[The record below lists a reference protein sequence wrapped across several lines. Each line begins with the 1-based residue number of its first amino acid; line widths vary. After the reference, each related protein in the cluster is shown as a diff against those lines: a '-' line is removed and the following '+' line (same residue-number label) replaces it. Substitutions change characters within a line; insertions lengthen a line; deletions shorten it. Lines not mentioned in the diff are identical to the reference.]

1 MEAVSTLKVLVA
13 LATTVSGGPVA
24 DGEGASNTAAK
35 SNCCGVGAAAAMRAI
50 ATAAKKTDRILNMYV
65 NECRDVKVLSER
77 HLDWIVEEGVLIN
90 GRSGRT
96 STRHIYVLLRLLF
109 PCLRLGSITRSLSSA
124 LISRYWHFEHH
135 RTFVQRSMLSGAPRF
150 GHKFSRE
157 RRKVERSFDVKEAG
171 NYTQKVQNPRRGCL

>member
-35 SNCCGVGAAAAMRAI
+35 SNCCGVGAAAARRAI
-50 ATAAKKTDRILNMYV
+50 ATAAKIADLILNMYMS
-65 NECRDVKVLSER
+65 ECGDVKVLSER
-77 HLDWIVEEGVLIN
+77 HLDWMFEDGVLME
-90 GRSGRT
+90 GWGGRT
-96 STRHIYVLLRLLF
+96 STRHIYLLLGLLF

-135 RTFVQRSMLSGAPRF
+135 RTYVQRSML
-150 GHKFSRE
+150 
-157 RRKVERSFDVKEAG
+157 
-171 NYTQKVQNPRRGCL
+171 